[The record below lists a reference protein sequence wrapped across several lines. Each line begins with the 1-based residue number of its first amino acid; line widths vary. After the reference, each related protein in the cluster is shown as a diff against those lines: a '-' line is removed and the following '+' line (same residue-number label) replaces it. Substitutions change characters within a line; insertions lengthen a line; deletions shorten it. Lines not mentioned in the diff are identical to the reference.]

1 MNVLLLN
8 LPFPARLTR
17 RYMCTYVSATSLFP
31 PYELLSVAGVA
42 KGMPGADVSVM
53 DCVAREMDASK
64 LHRELDQKKPDVILS
79 LIGLE
84 SFEQDINHINALK
97 ERYPETLQVIFGHY
111 PTTFPT
117 EVLSNSKAD
126 ILIKGEPDEVFGNLL
141 DALSKGGNWDGVAGI
156 SFKKGDE
163 IVHTQD
169 KGRIT
174 RLDNLPMPAYELM
187 DATKYFETLI
197 PGPFAL
203 VQSSRGCPFSCN
215 YCVTTFGSRFVAKSA
230 DAVLEELEFLKSK
243 NHIKSFRFIDDTF
256 TINKKRVID
265 ICQGIIERKLNLKWT
280 CLSRTDT
287 LSEEALIWMKKA
299 GCVRIYFGLESG
311 SQRILDYYKKN
322 VDLAEAKQTLLLCK
336 KMGIEAVGFFMGGL
350 SIETEEDF
358 EQTVRFALDSK
369 ITFASFCELTLYP
382 GTELYELNKHEI
394 EFSLFP
400 YVNRHKTPEAN
411 LRFERWRKEFHRKF
425 YHRPQS
431 VYNLSKTFVK
441 EMSSSLQFVKNVV
454 KAPKYSETMYPYI
467 NS

>member
-1 MNVLLLN
+1 MDILLLN

-31 PYELLSVAGVA
+31 PYELLSVGGVA
-42 KGMPGADVSVM
+42 KSILGAQVSVL
-53 DCVAREMDASK
+53 DCIAKKMNEAD
-64 LHRELDQKKPDVILS
+64 LHDWLDQHPQDIVLS

-84 SFEQDINHINALK
+84 SFEQDINHVNSLK
-97 ERYPETLQVIFGHY
+97 KKYPKTTQVIFGHY
-111 PTTFPT
+111 PTTFPL
-117 EVLSNSKAD
+117 EVLSNCMAD
-126 ILIKGEPDEVFGNLL
+126 VLIKGEPDEVFGELVRAISQREDLAN
-141 DALSKGGNWDGVAGI
+141 VAGI
-156 SFKKGDE
+156 AFKKEDT
-163 IVHTQD
+163 ISNNPD
-169 KGRIT
+169 KGRIN

-187 DATKYFETLI
+187 DASLYFETLI

-215 YCVTTFGSRFVAKSA
+215 YCVTTFGSRFIAKSA
-230 DAVLEELEFLKSK
+230 EVVLEELEFLKY
-243 NHIKSFRFIDDTF
+243 NNRIKSFRFIDDTF
-256 TINKKRVID
+256 TINKKRVIA
-265 ICQGIIERKLNLKWT
+265 ICEGIIERKLNLKWT

-287 LSEEALIWMKKA
+287 LSEDMLYWMKKA

-322 VDLAEAKQTLLLCK
+322 VNLTEVKETLLLCK
-336 KMGIEAVGFFMGGL
+336 KIGIEVVGFFMGGL
-350 SIETEEDF
+350 SMETDEDF

-382 GTELYELNKHEI
+382 GTELYELNKEEV

-400 YVNRHKTPEAN
+400 YVNRYKNPEAAA
-411 LRFERWRKEFHRKF
+411 RFERWSKEFHRRF

-441 EMSSSLQFVKNVV
+441 EMSSSLHFVKNVMG
-454 KAPKYSETMYPYI
+454 ASKYSETVYPYI